1 MAATTISRESMTDG
15 VTAWDVARIGSAIY
29 DKIDAVLGANITFG
43 GTLSAEGFG
52 SHVFSSGGTG
62 TQRLQVRN
70 TTSGTTMRASL
81 DVGNNSTAELV
92 RIVGLSSAHTASG
105 YLQASGGIVEANGAG
120 GLSIACTDASGVMR
134 FYTGASV
141 TERMRIDASG
151 LVGVGVAASGALLH
165 VGGSFSGSGT
175 LSGLKNTASV
185 TSSAGANLYGFQNAP
200 TLVEAASGTHAIVA
214 GALFDAPTV
223 TAGAGSV
230 TVGANV
236 YINGAPNASGA
247 TNYAMYVAS
256 GVSGFPDGSAS
267 APALTFINDTDTGL
281 YRVGSN
287 EIGVAINGTSA
298 ITLQRSSSFTRIAL
312 VESANGTGANVGNYV
327 FVARNSSGS
336 GAAGAVAFGR
346 RGGSVDYIWSDNSGN
361 LRTHSAQP
369 TEDNST
375 VSDTAGTVVGTQTST
390 RATKRL
396 IRRVKDTASSLA
408 LIAQTPLYRF
418 NYRTQDRDTRFLGIM
433 ADESPEFVMHGGQSF
448 NPVNAF
454 GHTAAAIK
462 ALLARVETLE
472 AALAARG

>member
-29 DKIDAVLGANITFG
+29 DKIDALIGANITFG

-200 TLVEAASGTHAIVA
+200 TLVEASSGTHSIVA
-214 GALFDAPTV
+214 GALFDAPAVTV
-223 TAGAGSV
+223 GAASV
-230 TVGANV
+230 TIGANV
-236 YINGAPNASGA
+236 YINGPTNASGA
-247 TNYAMYVAS
+247 TNYGLYVAS
-256 GVSGFPDGSAS
+256 GACGFPDGSSSSPTLVGISGGISSGVYWSNSGTRVNIATQS
-267 APALTFINDTDTGL
+267 VQCAEFAGAPASEKTLTL
-281 YRVGSN
+281 P
-287 EIGVAINGTSA
+287 SA
-298 ITLQRSSSFTRIAL
+298 AT
-312 VESANGTGANVGNYV
+312 GTGSFSGQAVIIG
-327 FVARNSSGS
+327 RNSSGG
-336 GAAGAVAFGR
+336 GAP
-346 RGGSVDYIWSDNSGN
+346 GGVRIIDKGGTGYSIWPDSSGN
-361 LRTHSAQP
+361 WRSNTAAP
-369 TEDNST
+369 TETSG
-375 VSDTAGTVVGTQTST
+375 DTIGTVIGTQTST

-462 ALLARVETLE
+462 ALLARVEALE
-472 AALAARG
+472 AARG